1 MKNVAIIP
9 AGGSGKRMDSR
20 FPKQYLPVGDI
31 PLLVHTLKIFQLS
44 LLIDDIL
51 LVVPEEDIHKVGSLI
66 VERYSLSKVS
76 QILAGGN
83 KRQDSVK
90 NGLDVIGDDCDIVL
104 IHDGV
109 RPFISGELIRLAV
122 QEAAKHGAVAVGV
135 PVKDTVKRVDQDG
148 WILETL
154 NRQMLWLTQTPQAF
168 RRLIIQE
175 AYQRAYQDH
184 FYGTDDA
191 SLVER
196 MGHPVRMIPATYEN
210 IKITTP
216 EDLLLAELL
225 IKTRKVTVP

>member
-1 MKNVAIIP
+1 
-9 AGGSGKRMDSR
+9 
-20 FPKQYLPVGDI
+20 
-31 PLLVHTLKIFQLS
+31 
-44 LLIDDIL
+44 
-51 LVVPEEDIHKVGSLI
+51 
-66 VERYSLSKVS
+66 
-76 QILAGGN
+76 
-83 KRQDSVK
+83 
-90 NGLDVIGDDCDIVL
+90 
-104 IHDGV
+104 
-109 RPFISGELIRLAV
+109 
-122 QEAAKHGAVAVGV
+122 VGV
-135 PVKDTVKRVDQDG
+135 PVKDTVKQVDQDG

-168 RRLIIQE
+168 KRLIIQE

-225 IKTRKVTVP
+225 MKTRKVTVP

>member
-1 MKNVAIIP
+1 
-9 AGGSGKRMDSR
+9 
-20 FPKQYLPVGDI
+20 
-31 PLLVHTLKIFQLS
+31 
-44 LLIDDIL
+44 
-51 LVVPEEDIHKVGSLI
+51 
-66 VERYSLSKVS
+66 
-76 QILAGGN
+76 
-83 KRQDSVK
+83 
-90 NGLDVIGDDCDIVL
+90 VL

-122 QEAAKHGAVAVGV
+122 QEAANHGAVTVGV

-148 WILETL
+148 WILETM

-168 RRLIIQE
+168 KRLIIQE
-175 AYQRAYQDH
+175 AYRRAYQDH

-225 IKTRKVTVP
+225 MKTRKVTVP